1 MLQGLYGIR
10 APRVERFVRATAES
24 REVLLLR
31 QSEGDLEIA
40 LYLPAIA
47 LERAPARR
55 EALTDDVFC
64 QVVEGVSHFLY
75 LADRAR
81 REVQVT
87 QLELELQAEVDKFVV
102 LVDALYER
110 RSAQASVDVA
120 RGRVFD
126 NVTFLHPAGSEHG
139 DRYREAHKL
148 ASRFARRIERSIA
161 DGDIARLR
169 RDLMRFFGAS
179 LREKVEMALAA

>member
-1 MLQGLYGIR
+1 MLERLYGVR
-10 APRVERFVRATAES
+10 APRVEPFVRATAES

-31 QSEGDLEIA
+31 QGAEDLEIA
-40 LYLPAIA
+40 LYLPAVA
-47 LERAPARR
+47 LERATPRSA
-55 EALTDDVFC
+55 ALTDDVFC

-102 LVDALYER
+102 LVDELYKSR
-110 RSAQASVDVA
+110 GARGSVDVA
-120 RGRVFD
+120 RGRVFG
-126 NVTFLHPAGSEHG
+126 NVTFLHPEGSEHG

-161 DGDIARLR
+161 EGDISRLR